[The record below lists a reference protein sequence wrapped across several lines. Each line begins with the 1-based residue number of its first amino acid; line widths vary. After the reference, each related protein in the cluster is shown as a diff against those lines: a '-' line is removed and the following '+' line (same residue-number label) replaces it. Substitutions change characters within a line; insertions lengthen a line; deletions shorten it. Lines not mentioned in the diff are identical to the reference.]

1 MKHRVWVSSIFLI
14 TVLMVFTSCD
24 RGLKKM
30 NKLTKEEREAYTKW
44 TVYNGGNENI
54 KYSSLKQINT
64 KNVQKLK
71 VAWTYNSTQASETNR
86 TDMKVNPLIVNGI
99 LYGLNPELKLFALNA
114 ATGEEKWVYDP
125 LYVPTY
131 GRAEGRYGTN
141 FNAPGQTHI
150 SRGLAYYDGE
160 GDPANQRILYAP
172 GGGHLIFCVDAT
184 NGRLI
189 TSFGKDPKIV
199 GKEGFIDLHEGGPA
213 DRIIP
218 DRDLHVSLT
227 TPGIIFK
234 DMIIVGSRNNEGL
247 KSSVG
252 HIKAYDVNT
261 GVLRWIFHTIPQ
273 PVNLD
278 MTHGLRRR
286 HIMGGGAN
294 VWGGMCLMQR
304 GIVFE

>member
-1 MKHRVWVSSIFLI
+1 
-14 TVLMVFTSCD
+14 
-24 RGLKKM
+24 
-30 NKLTKEEREAYTKW
+30 
-44 TVYNGGNENI
+44 
-54 KYSSLKQINT
+54 
-64 KNVQKLK
+64 
-71 VAWTYNSTQASETNR
+71 
-86 TDMKVNPLIVNGI
+86 MKVNPLIVNGI

-273 PVNLD
+273 PGESGYDTWPQKEAYKWV
-278 MTHGLRRR
+278 
-286 HIMGGGAN
+286 GGAN
-294 VWGGMCLMQR
+294 VWGGMCLDEKR
-304 GIVFE
+304 GIVFGMTGSVTDDFYGAYRLGDNLFGDCILALDANTGKRLWHFQMVHHNVWDWDMVR